1 MGCSR
6 GSKYCISC
14 HAGCYQLA
22 GLHFGARRLCE
33 RQTCSTKK
41 QVAWQKVQIQE
52 ERKEEGKERK
62 KEGKERKRREGNRGR
77 GDVNQERGRERR
89 AGKGR
94 AGRGAVRGR
103 AREDVGGA
111 GGEESKNNSDHKMI
125 STYNLPKNKMD
136 YMIGFKHTPNLLFYT
151 FKSVSSLRF
160 FITF

>member
-1 MGCSR
+1 MGVKGKPAPQKASR
-6 GSKYCISC
+6 
-14 HAGCYQLA
+14 LA
-22 GLHFGARRLCE
+22 ESPNPRGKERRRE
-33 RQTCSTKK
+33 G
-41 QVAWQKVQIQE
+41 
-52 ERKEEGKERK
+52 KEKRREGKERRREEK
-62 KEGKERKRREGNRGR
+62 ERRKEGKERKRREGNRGR

>member
-52 ERKEEGKERK
+52 ERKEEGKKRKEERKERPKEEEGKKRKEKEGKEIKK
-62 KEGKERKRREGNRGR
+62 KEGKEEQEEEEQEEG
-77 GDVNQERGRERR
+77 
-89 AGKGR
+89 
-94 AGRGAVRGR
+94 
-103 AREDVGGA
+103 
-111 GGEESKNNSDHKMI
+111 
-125 STYNLPKNKMD
+125 T
-136 YMIGFKHTPNLLFYT
+136 
-151 FKSVSSLRF
+151 
-160 FITF
+160 